1 MVRRLWAPARW
12 DLWRDIKMS
21 PAPVQSSWLLTNWLR
36 WEPPRWEMRAQQLN
50 TIDIDVETNC
60 ITRPR
65 RSELTCSAHDC
76 CAAVLI
82 RQCQWAAAESKTN
95 HDPGGSSRHGVTW
108 PAHLCFYAAE
118 QVGAWEQESSK
129 CPQRAEG
136 RISSFR
142 IITFAA
148 AFCWQDAT
156 QRAHVCSDS
165 NCNDCSKILFVSFAS
180 FFDLRTAVFKL
191 GRCFEPCVVWTIYGA
206 TQSAIPVKSMDTPS
220 HAIPF

>member
-1 MVRRLWAPARW
+1 
-12 DLWRDIKMS
+12 
-21 PAPVQSSWLLTNWLR
+21 
-36 WEPPRWEMRAQQLN
+36 MRAQQLN

-82 RQCQWAAAESKTN
+82 RQCQWAAAEYKTN

-108 PAHLCFYAAE
+108 PAHLCFYAVE

-129 CPQRAEG
+129 FPQRAEG

-180 FFDLRTAVFKL
+180 FLIWEQLFLNWAGVSSL
-191 GRCFEPCVVWTIYGA
+191 VWCVLSTGLHSLQYQSKVWTRLLMQFLFNLYNFL
-206 TQSAIPVKSMDTPS
+206 DCR
-220 HAIPF
+220 